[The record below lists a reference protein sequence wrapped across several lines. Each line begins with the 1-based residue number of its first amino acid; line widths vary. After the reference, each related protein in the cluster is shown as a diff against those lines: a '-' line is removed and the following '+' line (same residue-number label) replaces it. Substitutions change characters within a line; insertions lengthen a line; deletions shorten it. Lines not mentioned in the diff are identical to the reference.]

1 MPPPDIG
8 EHGRDARAVVL
19 SVVIVTWNCRAL
31 VLDCLAALFA
41 SELPAQTEVIVVDN
55 ASADGT
61 AAAVAVAFP
70 EVLLIANHENAG
82 FAAGNNLGFAVARG
96 QTILLLNPD
105 AFPAA
110 PDSLMALWRFL
121 EANAGY
127 AAAGPRL
134 LHEDGRHQVGDAGW
148 RPGFISLALHALGL
162 SQLLPRH
169 LHGVFLVRPD
179 RLGAG
184 PVPVDW
190 ICGACMM
197 VRADAVR
204 QVGGLDANFFM
215 YAEDVEWGCRM
226 RRAGLRLG
234 YLPQVRVRHLQ
245 GGTQVGRAAPTR
257 WLDNLVRLHCSLNG
271 PGALPLLR
279 PILAA
284 GFALR
289 ALAYGALAFL
299 RGDRGRATQ
308 AATMW
313 AFARHAWGLRPGGGA
328 ASPS

>member
-1 MPPPDIG
+1 MTQPGPG
-8 EHGRDARAVVL
+8 ADAADPQVVAL

-31 VLDCLAALFA
+31 ALECLAALFA
-41 SELPAQTEVIVVDN
+41 CKLPPRTEVIVVDN
-55 ASADGT
+55 ASTDGT
-61 AAAVAVAFP
+61 ASAVAVAFP
-70 EVLLIANHENAG
+70 EVRLLANPTNAG
-82 FAAGNNLGFAVARG
+82 FAGGNNIGFSMARG
-96 QTILLLNPD
+96 RTILLLNPD

-110 PDSLMALWRFL
+110 SDSVMALWRFL

-134 LHEDGRHQVGDAGW
+134 LHQDGRHQVGDAGW
-148 RPGFISLALHALGL
+148 RPGFISLALHALGA

-184 PVPVDW
+184 PIQVDW

-197 VRADAVR
+197 VRADVVR
-204 QVGGLDANFFM
+204 RVGGLDAKFFM

-245 GGTQVGRAAPTR
+245 GGTQSGRAAPTR

-271 PGALPLLR
+271 PRSLPLLR
-279 PILAA
+279 PVLAV

-289 ALAYGALAFL
+289 ALVYAAAALL
-299 RGDRGRATQ
+299 PGDRGRSTQ

-313 AFARHAWGLRPGGGA
+313 AFARHAWGLQPGGGA

>member
-1 MPPPDIG
+1 MAQSDTAAHTG
-8 EHGRDARAVVL
+8 DVGQVAL
-19 SVVIVTWNCRAL
+19 SVIIVTWNCRAL
-31 VLDCLAALFA
+31 ALECLAALFA
-41 SELPAQTEVIVVDN
+41 ADLPTGTEVIVVDN

-61 AAAVAVAFP
+61 AAAVAAGFP
-70 EVLLIANHENAG
+70 SVRLIANQKNAG
-82 FAAGNNLGFAVARG
+82 FAGGNNIGFDVARG
-96 QTILLLNPD
+96 QVLLLLNPD
-105 AFPAA
+105 AFPAEA
-110 PDSLMALWRFL
+110 GSLMALWQFL
-121 EANAGY
+121 AANKDY

-148 RPGFISLALHALGL
+148 RPGFTSLAVHALGL
-162 SQLLPRH
+162 SQLLPRQMK
-169 LHGVFLVRPD
+169 GVFLVRPD

-204 QVGGLDANFFM
+204 QVGGLDAAFFM

-234 YLPQVRVRHLQ
+234 YMPQIQVRHLQ
-245 GGTQVGRAAPTR
+245 GGTQTGRAAPTR

-271 PGALPLLR
+271 PRTLPLLR
-279 PILAA
+279 PVLAA

-289 ALAYGALAFL
+289 ALAYGALAVL
-299 RGDRGRATQ
+299 PGERRGRTQ

-313 AFARHAWGLRPGGGA
+313 AFARHAWGLQASSGA
-328 ASPS
+328 AGHP